1 MTEPTHVR
9 SSELELLDN
18 DVRHAGELHGPETM
32 RRKTALAMA
41 QASGIMIW
49 TVVDDTT
56 DDNSLLRAIHA
67 APEEAGG

>member
-1 MTEPTHVR
+1 MCATLV
-9 SSELELLDN
+9 N
-18 DVRHAGELHGPETM
+18 CNGPETM